1 MCCIAAVSQLV
12 SDYNT
17 RKHRTFDMR
26 PVNVTSAITKKLF
39 EKSCTPNW
47 TTKIFKIAKVQHTNP
62 IIYLLRKQNEN
73 FPKKTSP
80 VSRTITTID
89 EEKAILLR
97 HDCNATTFQGLE
109 RVIKCVDA
117 YVNQL
122 TFIIDNECARYLIEE
137 IKLFLTN
144 FYINREII

>member
-1 MCCIAAVSQLV
+1 MTTISREWDSYLNGNIKFKVILHHLHTYLSASPSSML
-12 SDYNT
+12 
-17 RKHRTFDMR
+17 RK
-26 PVNVTSAITKKLF
+26 LY
-39 EKSCTPNW
+39 W
-47 TTKIFKIAKVQHTNP
+47 W
-62 IIYLLRKQNEN
+62 RKQNEN

-97 HDCNATTFQGLE
+97 YDCNATTFQGLE

-122 TFIIDNECARYLIEE
+122 TFIMNNVNECARYLIEE

-144 FYINREII
+144 FYIDSEII